1 VIGLTGEVRAGRR
14 DDLEHIAPWT
24 SETFEWGDYVPG
36 RFRRWLTDPNSTVL
50 VIPDPAD
57 RPIALCHAV
66 MLSANE
72 GWLEAARVHPGH
84 RRSGLGS
91 ALNHAG
97 VQWLAEQGAQVVR
110 LAVEGANQSA
120 RNQVEKLEYRRVG
133 DWHRGSLAV
142 DPTRR
147 CPAPY
152 RLRPVAP
159 SEIDAAWMFWAN
171 SDLALAGRE
180 LIPRG
185 WQWRRARP
193 EDLTD
198 AARDGSF
205 YQSPAGWVVARQSEP
220 GRMETTFLATVTEDA
235 PRLFEGLQ
243 DLGARVDVEEVSVKV
258 PGAPWIVEAMTR
270 AGARPEEVAVYAKA
284 P

>member
-1 VIGLTGEVRAGRR
+1 MIGLAGEVRAARE

-24 SETFEWGDYVPG
+24 SETFEWGDYVPD
-36 RFRRWLTDPNSTVL
+36 RFQRWLTDPHSTVL

-57 RPIALCHAV
+57 RPLALCHAV

-72 GWLEAARVHPGH
+72 GWLEGARVHPDH

-91 ALNHAG
+91 ALNRAG
-97 VQWLAEQGAQVVR
+97 VKWLAERGARVVR
-110 LAVEGANQSA
+110 LAVEGANESA
-120 RNQVEKLEYRRVG
+120 RNQVEKLGYRRVC
-133 DWHRGSLAV
+133 DWHQGDLAV

-147 CPAPY
+147 CPAPF

-180 LIPRG
+180 LIPNG
-185 WQWRRARP
+185 WQWRRTRP
-193 EDLTD
+193 DDLIE
-198 AARDGSF
+198 AAGDGSL
-205 YQSPAGWVVARQSEP
+205 YQSPAGWTVARQPKP
-220 GRMETTFLATVTEDA
+220 GRLETTFLATATEDA
-235 PRLFEGLQ
+235 PRLFDGLQ
-243 DLGARVDVEEVSVKV
+243 DLGVRLDVDTLSVKV
-258 PGAPWIVEAMTR
+258 PGTPWVVEALTR
-270 AGARPEEVAVYAKA
+270 AGARPREIVVYAKM